1 MSQTTFW
8 NLLKEN
14 KIEIPIIQRD
24 YAQGREGK
32 EYLRQTF
39 LESLKTALDESLK
52 FDENQDESSE
62 KNEVLK
68 LDFVYG
74 STENGVLQPLDGQQ
88 RLTTLWLLHW
98 YMAMRAGKLHEAG
111 DTLKKF
117 TYETRISSREFCE
130 ELCNASNFD
139 SYVKYCIE
147 CKPLEKCPRKSI
159 VDFITSQTWFYSSW
173 KQDPT
178 IQSMLRML
186 GGTQKK
192 GKGGTDIPDG
202 IEEVFGESS
211 DFKKYWDKLESDNAP
226 IVFYYL
232 PLKDFGLSD
241 DLYIKMNARGKQL
254 TNFENFKADLVGYI
268 QEKANEDETWE
279 KFLQSE
285 NNVGIPAKLDTE
297 WTDIFWQNKT
307 GDGKIDEIYFVF
319 LNRYFLHY
327 AIANLEANENSAIW
341 KLYGNESNDS
351 ALSYD
356 KGFQMYA
363 DVIDKSENK
372 DTQQENPQI
381 ETSQEQDSP
390 KRNLLERLSA
400 SFTNLKQIVDK
411 VVKDQTC
418 NDIQSINDKI
428 RSCLPE
434 WFSPFDFI
442 PQYKKD
448 KGKYEVSKD
457 SFGNNLYKVTTLNQ
471 SPRVVFFGICRYLEE
486 CKSFDE
492 GQFKRWM
499 RVVCN
504 LTENNTVDT
513 IDAMRSRI
521 KLINELSCHCTD
533 IYSFLSKL
541 SDNEAKIESDA
552 EKSDLFRFL
561 SEIKSD
567 AAKEQLSEEIAKAK
581 QILKGNYD
589 GNLAELKGKTWEAAI
604 IEAENYAF
612 FKGAIRFLF
621 RNEKGEWDWKD
632 FDTKW
637 RNAQRY
643 FKKECQDNNKT
654 AINEEWDNAGLLQSL
669 ISKIPSNKFW
679 NVLCNNHEIFNNFPK
694 TWKYYLLDKEI
705 YGAVHQL
712 LYEKSPSE
720 KELQLTE
727 NIEGNII
734 YYLSKTNLLDY
745 IIRVIPNSR
754 IRKNSS
760 NYLAIYPPRYEGV
773 MFDNKSESFFRN
785 EILSSV
791 YGGTKECL
799 DSSMEE
805 GKIYSSQKIDGCDFF
820 KDWNIHFKYKKDQ
833 KIYNFR
839 WQYNNKIEM
848 YDGDKS
854 LANDK
859 KYEYLTIDGENI
871 TDKNSLIKSLNACIE
886 KYEKLQSEQP
896 TS

>member
-39 LESLKTALDESLK
+39 LESLKEALD
-52 FDENQDESSE
+52 
-62 KNEVLK
+62 KNKVLK

-74 STENGVLQPLDGQQ
+74 SAENGALQPLDGQQ

-98 YMAMRAGKLHEAG
+98 YIAMRAGKLHEAG
-111 DTLKKF
+111 ETLKKF

-130 ELCNASNFD
+130 ELCKESHFKD
-139 SYVKYCIE
+139 YRLCKYRIT
-147 CKPLEKCPRKSI
+147 CKLLKKCPRKSI

-202 IEEVFGESS
+202 IEEVFKDKKKE
-211 DFKKYWDKLESDNAP
+211 DFIDYWNKLKSNIAP

-268 QEKANEDETWE
+268 KKKANEDKIWE
-279 KFLQSE
+279 KFLHGKD
-285 NNVGIPAKLDTE
+285 GIPIKLDTE

-307 GDGKIDEIYFVF
+307 DDGRIDEIYFAF

-327 AIANLEANENSAIW
+327 AIANLDVNEKSSIW
-341 KLYGNESNDS
+341 KLYGDKSDDS

-356 KGFQMYA
+356 NGFQIY
-363 DVIDKSENK
+363 K
-372 DTQQENPQI
+372 DILNE
-381 ETSQEQDSP
+381 
-390 KRNLLERLSA
+390 NLLEKLS
-400 SFTNLKQIVDK
+400 SLFDSLKQIVDK
-411 VVKDQTC
+411 VVKDEPV
-418 NDIQSINDKI
+418 NNIQSINDKI
-428 RSCLPE
+428 RSYLPA
-434 WFSPFDFI
+434 WFALFDFI
-442 PQYKKD
+442 PQYKKKD
-448 KGKYEVSKD
+448 NEEYDVIKD
-457 SFGNNLYKVTTLNQ
+457 SFGNNLYKVTTLTQ
-471 SPRVVFFGICRYLEE
+471 PQRVGFFGICRYLEE
-486 CKSFDE
+486 CGSFDE
-492 GQFKRWM
+492 RQFKRWM

-504 LTENNTVDT
+504 LTENIPVT
-513 IDAMRSRI
+513 MRFRI
-521 KLINELSCHCTD
+521 KLINILSSHCTD

-567 AAKEQLSEEIAKAK
+567 AAKDQLVEEIEKAK

-589 GNLAELKGKTWEAAI
+589 GNLAELKGKTWEDVI

-637 RNAQRY
+637 KNAQRY
-643 FKKECQDNNKT
+643 FKKECQKDDKS
-654 AINEEWDNAGLLQSL
+654 AVNEEWDNAGLLQKL
-669 ISKIPSNKFW
+669 IKNLFSVEYINGDENKIGKIFSWWWNKR
-679 NVLCNNHEIFNNFPK
+679 LFNNNVA
-694 TWKYYLLDKEI
+694 TWSFYLLENYICKPIHDLLCDKNNISVIKEVNHND
-705 YGAVHQL
+705 YKK
-712 LYEKSPSE
+712 YEK
-720 KELQLTE
+720 T
-727 NIEGNII
+727 I
-734 YYLSKTNLLDY
+734 YYLTQTNLLDY
-745 IIRVIPNSR
+745 VIKKIPFSWIRSYYNHHAIFPSSTGVFLDAENRNKILLMMDETKIICINEEHKIP
-754 IRKNSS
+754 
-760 NYLAIYPPRYEGV
+760 
-773 MFDNKSESFFRN
+773 DNKELLF
-785 EILSSV
+785 
-791 YGGTKECL
+791 GT
-799 DSSMEE
+799 
-805 GKIYSSQKIDGCDFF
+805 
-820 KDWNIHFKYKKDQ
+820 NITFQYCKNNNP
-833 KIYNFR
+833 YNFR
-839 WQYNNKIEM
+839 W
-848 YDGDKS
+848 DS
-854 LANDK
+854 ND
-859 KYEYLTIDGENI
+859 YIYLLK
-871 TDKNSLIKSLNACIE
+871 DKNPIKDINFSGKDIKKDEFLKKLNACIE
-886 KYEKLQSEQP
+886 KYEKFQSEQP

>member
-1 MSQTTFW
+1 MSQTIFW
-8 NLLKEN
+8 NLLTKN

-39 LESLKTALDESLK
+39 LESLKNALD
-52 FDENQDESSE
+52 

-74 STENGVLQPLDGQQ
+74 SAENGILQPLDGQQ

-98 YMAMRAGKLHEAG
+98 YIAMRAGKLHEAG

-130 ELCNASNFD
+130 ELCKAENFESFD
-139 SYVKYCIE
+139 GNNIVSY
-147 CKPLEKCPRKSI
+147 
-159 VDFITSQTWFYSSW
+159 ITSQTWFYSSW

-211 DFKKYWDKLESDNAP
+211 DFKKYWEKLESDNAP

-268 QEKANEDETWE
+268 QEKAEE
-279 KFLQSE
+279 E
-285 NNVGIPAKLDTE
+285 NKKWKNLASSVNGIPIKLDTE

-307 GDGKIDEIYFVF
+307 DDGRIDEIYFAF

-327 AIANLEANENSAIW
+327 AIANLDVNEKSSIW
-341 KLYGNESNDS
+341 KLYDNDSGNS

-356 KGFQMYA
+356 NGFQMYE
-363 DVIDKSENK
+363 DIIDENFFEK
-372 DTQQENPQI
+372 
-381 ETSQEQDSP
+381 
-390 KRNLLERLSA
+390 LSA
-400 SFTNLKQIVDK
+400 LFANLKQIVDK

-418 NDIQSINDKI
+418 NDIKSINDKI
-428 RSCLPE
+428 RSYLPE
-434 WFSPFDFI
+434 WFSSFDFI
-442 PQYKKD
+442 PQYKKKD
-448 KGKYEVSKD
+448 NGEYDVIKD

-486 CKSFDE
+486 SGSFDE
-492 GQFKRWM
+492 RQFKRWM

-504 LTENNTVDT
+504 LTENIPVT
-513 IDAMRSRI
+513 MRFRI
-521 KLINELSCHCTD
+521 KLINILSSHCTD

-589 GNLAELKGKTWEAAI
+589 GNLAELKGKTWEDVI
-604 IEAENYAF
+604 IEAENFAF

-637 RNAQRY
+637 KNAQRC
-643 FKKECQDNNKT
+643 FKKECQKDDKS
-654 AINEEWDNAGLLQSL
+654 AVNEEWDNAGLLQKL
-669 ISKIPSNKFW
+669 IKNLFSVEYINGDENKIGKIFSWWWNKR
-679 NVLCNNHEIFNNFPK
+679 LFNNNVA
-694 TWKYYLLDKEI
+694 TWSFYLLENYICKPIHDLLCDNNNISVIKEI
-705 YGAVHQL
+705 NHNDYKK
-712 LYEKSPSE
+712 YEK
-720 KELQLTE
+720 T
-727 NIEGNII
+727 I
-734 YYLSKTNLLDY
+734 YYLTQTNLLDY
-745 IIRVIPNSR
+745 VIKKIPFSWIRSYYNHHAIFPSSTGVFLDAENRNKILLTMDEIETISINEEHKIP
-754 IRKNSS
+754 
-760 NYLAIYPPRYEGV
+760 
-773 MFDNKSESFFRN
+773 DNKELLF
-785 EILSSV
+785 
-791 YGGTKECL
+791 GT
-799 DSSMEE
+799 
-805 GKIYSSQKIDGCDFF
+805 
-820 KDWNIHFKYKKDQ
+820 NITFQYCKKNNS
-833 KIYNFR
+833 YNFR
-839 WQYNNKIEM
+839 WDSDDYIYLLK
-848 YDGDKS
+848 DGNPVKD
-854 LANDK
+854 
-859 KYEYLTIDGENI
+859 LTIDGKNI
-871 TDKNSLIKSLNACIE
+871 TDKNSLIQELNACIE
-886 KYEKLQSEQP
+886 KYEKLQSK
-896 TS
+896 

>member
-8 NLLKEN
+8 NLLTKN

-39 LESLKTALDESLK
+39 LESLKNALD
-52 FDENQDESSE
+52 
-62 KNEVLK
+62 KNKVLK

-74 STENGVLQPLDGQQ
+74 STENGALQPLDGQQ

-98 YMAMRAGKLHEAG
+98 YIAMRAGKLNEAG
-111 DTLKKF
+111 ETLKKF

-130 ELCNASNFD
+130 ELCKEFHFKDYNLC
-139 SYVKYCIE
+139 KYHIE

-186 GGTQKK
+186 GGTQIK
-192 GKGGTDIPDG
+192 GKSGNDIPDG
-202 IEEVFGESS
+202 IEEVFKDKKKE
-211 DFKKYWDKLESDNAP
+211 DFGKYWEKLKSDNAP
-226 IVFYYL
+226 IVFCYL

-268 QEKANEDETWE
+268 QEKAEE
-279 KFLQSE
+279 E
-285 NNVGIPAKLDTE
+285 NKKWKNLASSVNGIPAKLDTE

-307 GDGKIDEIYFVF
+307 DDGRIDEIYFAF

-327 AIANLEANENSAIW
+327 AIAHLDADEKSSIW

-351 ALSYD
+351 TLSYD
-356 KGFQMYA
+356 KGFQMY
-363 DVIDKSENK
+363 S
-372 DTQQENPQI
+372 DTIEKKLQV
-381 ETSQEQDSP
+381 ETSQEQNTSE
-390 KRNLLERLSA
+390 KNLLEKLSA
-400 SFTNLKQIVDK
+400 LYANVKQIVDK

-428 RSCLPE
+428 RSYLPA
-434 WFSPFDFI
+434 WFAPFDFI

-448 KGKYEVSKD
+448 KEKYEVIKD
-457 SFGNNLYKVTTLNQ
+457 SFGSELYQVTTLNQ

-486 CKSFDE
+486 SGSFDE
-492 GQFKRWM
+492 RQFKRWM

-504 LTENNTVDT
+504 LTENIPVT
-513 IDAMRSRI
+513 MRIRI
-521 KLINELSCHCTD
+521 KLINILSSHCTD

-581 QILKGNYD
+581 QILD
-589 GNLAELKGKTWEAAI
+589 GDQLRKYNDNKTWEDVI

-621 RNEKGEWDWKD
+621 CNENGEWDWKD

-637 RNAQRY
+637 KNAQRY
-643 FKKECQDNNKT
+643 FDKENGLYKIDSNLLRFFISQFNIENEDTNWSLFWEMVYDNEDSSWRN
-654 AINEEWDNAGLLQSL
+654 LLIKEKWKRPIHETL
-669 ISKIPSNKFW
+669 ISNNTKINTDYQSTFENKKRK
-679 NVLCNNHEIFNNFPK
+679 NVQEDLVKMNLLECIASGC
-694 TWKYYLLDKEI
+694 TLKYIKDNYLLMPYKSQVEWEKYI
-705 YGAVHQL
+705 IGNHRNRILSYLYGGKSYEQPYM
-712 LYEKSPSE
+712 YEK
-720 KELQLTE
+720 
-727 NIEGNII
+727 I
-734 YYLSKTNLLDY
+734 YTD
-745 IIRVIPNSR
+745 
-754 IRKNSS
+754 
-760 NYLAIYPPRYEGV
+760 
-773 MFDNKSESFFRN
+773 
-785 EILSSV
+785 
-791 YGGTKECL
+791 
-799 DSSMEE
+799 
-805 GKIYSSQKIDGCDFF
+805 QKIDGCDFF
-820 KDWNIHFKYKKDQ
+820 WGWDIYFKYKMPSKTYDFTWYRDDFIYILNEGKSVKD
-833 KIYNFR
+833 K
-839 WQYNNKIEM
+839 
-848 YDGDKS
+848 DGQDIKFS
-854 LANDK
+854 
-859 KYEYLTIDGENI
+859 GENI
-871 TDKNSLIKSLNACIE
+871 TDKDSLIQNLNDCIE
-886 KYEKLQSEQP
+886 KYEKFQSEQP

>member
-39 LESLKTALDESLK
+39 LESLKNALD
-52 FDENQDESSE
+52 

-74 STENGVLQPLDGQQ
+74 STENGALQPLDGQQ

-98 YMAMRAGKLHEAG
+98 YIAMRAGKLHEAG
-111 DTLKKF
+111 ADLKKF

-147 CKPLEKCPRKSI
+147 CKPLDKCPRKSI

-211 DFKKYWDKLESDNAP
+211 AFKKYWDKLESDNAP

-268 QEKANEDETWE
+268 KKKANEDKIWE
-279 KFLQSE
+279 KFLHGKD
-285 NNVGIPAKLDTE
+285 GIPIKLDTE
-297 WTDIFWQNKT
+297 WTDIFWRNKT
-307 GDGKIDEIYFVF
+307 DDGRIDEIYFAF

-327 AIANLEANENSAIW
+327 AIANLDVNEKSSIW
-341 KLYGNESNDS
+341 KLYDNDSGNS

-356 KGFQMYA
+356 NGFQMYE
-363 DVIDKSENK
+363 DIIDENFFEK
-372 DTQQENPQI
+372 
-381 ETSQEQDSP
+381 
-390 KRNLLERLSA
+390 LSA
-400 SFTNLKQIVDK
+400 LFANLKQIVDK
-411 VVKDQTC
+411 VVKDQTG
-418 NDIQSINDKI
+418 NGIQSINDKI
-428 RSCLPE
+428 RSYLPA
-434 WFSPFDFI
+434 WFSSFDFI

-513 IDAMRSRI
+513 IDAMRFRI

-533 IYSFLSKL
+533 IYGFLSDKT
-541 SDNEAKIESDA
+541 
-552 EKSDLFRFL
+552 F
-561 SEIKSD
+561 EIKSD
-567 AAKEQLSEEIAKAK
+567 AAKEQLAEEIEKAR
-581 QILKGNYD
+581 QILTGNYD
-589 GNLAELKGKTWEAAI
+589 GNLAELKDKSWEAAI

-637 RNAQRY
+637 KNAQRY
-643 FKKECQDNNKT
+643 FKKECQKDDKS
-654 AINEEWDNAGLLQSL
+654 AVNEEWDNAGLLQKL
-669 ISKIPSNKFW
+669 IKNLFSVEYINGDENKIGKIFSWWWNKR
-679 NVLCNNHEIFNNFPK
+679 LFNNNVA
-694 TWKYYLLDKEI
+694 TWSFYLLENYICKPIHDLLCDKNNISVIKEVNHND
-705 YGAVHQL
+705 YKK
-712 LYEKSPSE
+712 YEK
-720 KELQLTE
+720 T
-727 NIEGNII
+727 I
-734 YYLSKTNLLDY
+734 YYLTQTNLLDY
-745 IIRVIPNSR
+745 VIKKIPFSWIRSYYNHHAIFPSSTGVFLDAENRNKILLTMDETKTVCINEEHKIP
-754 IRKNSS
+754 
-760 NYLAIYPPRYEGV
+760 
-773 MFDNKSESFFRN
+773 DNKELLF
-785 EILSSV
+785 
-791 YGGTKECL
+791 GT
-799 DSSMEE
+799 
-805 GKIYSSQKIDGCDFF
+805 
-820 KDWNIHFKYKKDQ
+820 NITFQYCKKNNS
-833 KIYNFR
+833 YNFR
-839 WQYNNKIEM
+839 WDSDDYIYLLK
-848 YDGDKS
+848 DGNPVKD
-854 LANDK
+854 
-859 KYEYLTIDGENI
+859 LTIDGKNI
-871 TDKNSLIKSLNACIE
+871 TDKDSLIQELNACIE
-886 KYEKLQSEQP
+886 KYEKFQSEQP

>member
-8 NLLKEN
+8 NLLTEN

-39 LESLKTALDESLK
+39 LESLKNALD
-52 FDENQDESSE
+52 

-74 STENGVLQPLDGQQ
+74 SAENGALQPLDGQQ

-98 YMAMRAGKLHEAG
+98 YIAMRAGKLHEAG
-111 DTLKKF
+111 ESLKKF

-130 ELCNASNFD
+130 ELCKEFHFKDYNLC
-139 SYVKYCIE
+139 KYHIE
-147 CKPLEKCPRKSI
+147 CKFLEKCPRKSI

-241 DLYIKMNARGKQL
+241 DLYIKMNGRGKPL
-254 TNFENFKADLVGYI
+254 TAFENLKAAIDNILPKELDYDFKEIGDEANGSNFK
-268 QEKANEDETWE
+268 EKWQSCIDGKWTDAFWDKEKPHDIDKNLTKFIVRFLSGCYAALKPNGDQTTDDETKKQFGEINANEDNYSS
-279 KFLQSE
+279 F
-285 NNVGIPAKLDTE
+285 IPFGPIK
-297 WTDIFWQNKT
+297 K
-307 GDGKIDEIYFVF
+307 V
-319 LNRYFLHY
+319 
-327 AIANLEANENSAIW
+327 LELENSFAFLARAFNIISC
-341 KLYGNESNDS
+341 KENVRDLYPTWRNSDFTFTIDVITEYKTLSVLLAYVLFDGDKKALRFAWNMAENTVSGYNDFIS
-351 ALSYD
+351 LCNRFGEIKTSEHLD
-356 KGFQMYA
+356 KGIYTVLSNHKF
-363 DVIDKSENK
+363 N
-372 DTQQENPQI
+372 NP
-381 ETSQEQDSP
+381 
-390 KRNLLERLSA
+390 
-400 SFTNLKQIVDK
+400 
-411 VVKDQTC
+411 
-418 NDIQSINDKI
+418 
-428 RSCLPE
+428 
-434 WFSPFDFI
+434 
-442 PQYKKD
+442 
-448 KGKYEVSKD
+448 
-457 SFGNNLYKVTTLNQ
+457 
-471 SPRVVFFGICRYLEE
+471 
-486 CKSFDE
+486 
-492 GQFKRWM
+492 
-499 RVVCN
+499 
-504 LTENNTVDT
+504 
-513 IDAMRSRI
+513 
-521 KLINELSCHCTD
+521 
-533 IYSFLSKL
+533 
-541 SDNEAKIESDA
+541 SD
-552 EKSDLFRFL
+552 
-561 SEIKSD
+561 
-567 AAKEQLSEEIAKAK
+567 QLSEEIEKAK
-581 QILKGNYD
+581 QILKGNYN
-589 GNLAELKGKTWEAAI
+589 GNIANLKGKTWEDVI

-637 RNAQRY
+637 KNAQRY
-643 FKKECQDNNKT
+643 FKKECQKDDKS
-654 AINEEWDNAGLLQSL
+654 AVNEEWDNAGLLRSL

-694 TWKYYLLDKEI
+694 TWKYYLWDKEI

-754 IRKNSS
+754 IRYNSS

-773 MFDNKSESFFRN
+773 MFDNKSKSFFRN

-791 YGGTKECL
+791 YGGTKDCV

-833 KIYNFR
+833 KIYTFR

-848 YDGDKS
+848 YEGDKR
-854 LANDK
+854 LVDEK
-859 KYEYLTIDGENI
+859 KYEDLTIDGKNI
-871 TDKNSLIKSLNACIE
+871 TDKDSLIQELNACIE
-886 KYEKLQSEQP
+886 KYESVNSFL
-896 TS
+896 

>member
-32 EYLRQTF
+32 EYLRQAF
-39 LESLKTALDESLK
+39 LESLKEALDENK
-52 FDENQDESSE
+52 
-62 KNEVLK
+62 VLK

-74 STENGVLQPLDGQQ
+74 STENGALQPLDGQQ

-98 YMAMRAGKLHEAG
+98 YMAMSAGKLHEAG
-111 DTLKKF
+111 EILKKF

-130 ELCNASNFD
+130 ELCKAENFESFD
-139 SYVKYCIE
+139 GNNIVSY
-147 CKPLEKCPRKSI
+147 
-159 VDFITSQTWFYSSW
+159 ITSQTWFYSSW

-211 DFKKYWDKLESDNAP
+211 DFEKYWDKLESDNAP

-268 QEKANEDETWE
+268 QEKAEEENEKWE
-279 KFLQSE
+279 NLASSV
-285 NNVGIPAKLDTE
+285 NGIPAKLDME

-307 GDGKIDEIYFVF
+307 DDGRIDEIYFAF

-327 AIANLEANENSAIW
+327 AIANLDANENSPIW
-341 KLYGNESNDS
+341 KLYGDKSDDS

-356 KGFQMYA
+356 NGFQIYK
-363 DVIDKSENK
+363 DILNENLMEK
-372 DTQQENPQI
+372 L
-381 ETSQEQDSP
+381 SSLFDS
-390 KRNLLERLSA
+390 
-400 SFTNLKQIVDK
+400 FKQIVDK
-411 VVKDQTC
+411 VVKDEPV
-418 NDIQSINDKI
+418 NNIQSINDKI
-428 RSCLPE
+428 RSYLPA
-434 WFSPFDFI
+434 WFALFDFI
-442 PQYKKD
+442 PQYKKKD
-448 KGKYEVSKD
+448 NEEYDVIKD
-457 SFGNNLYKVTTLNQ
+457 SFGNNLYKVTTLTQ
-471 SPRVVFFGICRYLEE
+471 PQRVVFFGICRYLEE
-486 CKSFDE
+486 CGSFDE
-492 GQFKRWM
+492 RQFKRWM

-504 LTENNTVDT
+504 LTENIPVT
-513 IDAMRSRI
+513 MRFRI
-521 KLINELSCHCTD
+521 KLINILSSHCTD

-567 AAKEQLSEEIAKAK
+567 AAKDQLSEEIEKAK

-621 RNEKGEWDWKD
+621 RNENGAWDWKD

-637 RNAQRY
+637 ENVQRY
-643 FKKECQDNNKT
+643 FDKDGVCDSSEINYKTDATVLKAVLYYVEDFDNKIEPQKFVLDNKSDTWKNNILLSSDWANAVHQVLMGNLETKKRDKDCLLYQSLYNSNLLNYVANFMPGSRINKIGRCKFSAIYLPSKRTGIIPDNNKDNNEFSRNKILSVLEKESIIEINPDIVIASDKNDKIYKGWHVQFKYGSYDFLWT
-654 AINEEWDNAGLLQSL
+654 ADNWISIIGRPGDGFEWSKNNEDGFRE
-669 ISKIPSNKFW
+669 
-679 NVLCNNHEIFNNFPK
+679 E
-694 TWKYYLLDKEI
+694 LDKC
-705 YGAVHQL
+705 
-712 LYEKSPSE
+712 
-720 KELQLTE
+720 
-727 NIEGNII
+727 IETRN
-734 YYLSKTNLLDY
+734 
-745 IIRVIPNSR
+745 P
-754 IRKNSS
+754 
-760 NYLAIYPPRYEGV
+760 
-773 MFDNKSESFFRN
+773 NKS
-785 EILSSV
+785 
-791 YGGTKECL
+791 
-799 DSSMEE
+799 
-805 GKIYSSQKIDGCDFF
+805 
-820 KDWNIHFKYKKDQ
+820 
-833 KIYNFR
+833 
-839 WQYNNKIEM
+839 
-848 YDGDKS
+848 
-854 LANDK
+854 
-859 KYEYLTIDGENI
+859 
-871 TDKNSLIKSLNACIE
+871 
-886 KYEKLQSEQP
+886 
-896 TS
+896 